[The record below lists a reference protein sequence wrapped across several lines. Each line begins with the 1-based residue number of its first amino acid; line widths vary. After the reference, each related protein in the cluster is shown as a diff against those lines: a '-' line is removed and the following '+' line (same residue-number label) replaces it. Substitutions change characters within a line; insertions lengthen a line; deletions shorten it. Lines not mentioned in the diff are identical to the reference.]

1 MSRYTGPRV
10 KILRRFGMSL
20 PGLTRKTVAEGVNPP
35 GEHGAGHRR
44 KASEY
49 REHLDEKQKVRLNY
63 GISERQLVNYMKAA
77 ISSKLDTGLRLI
89 QLLEGRL
96 DNVVFRA
103 GFAPTIPAA
112 RQLVNHGH
120 ILVNGR
126 KVDIPSYQV
135 KANDVVGLTEKSK
148 KITAIL
154 ESLAAPALA
163 KPSYIDDAS
172 FANVKEKF
180 CVTITGPAERDDVP
194 ITDLHDNLIIEFYS
208 RKV

>member
-112 RQLVNHGH
+112 RQLVLHRHIRLHGR
-120 ILVNGR
+120 ICNV
-126 KVDIPSYQV
+126 PSTQV
-135 KANDVVGLTEKSK
+135 KAGDVVAVRERSRSLEVIQESVASGKKYSWLEFDAANLTGKYLNVPVREEVPENINEQLIVDLYSK
-148 KITAIL
+148 
-154 ESLAAPALA
+154 
-163 KPSYIDDAS
+163 
-172 FANVKEKF
+172 
-180 CVTITGPAERDDVP
+180 
-194 ITDLHDNLIIEFYS
+194 
-208 RKV
+208 

>member
-126 KVDIPSYQV
+126 KVDIPSFQV

-148 KITAIL
+148 KMTAIL

-172 FANVKEKF
+172 FAAVKEKF
-180 CVTITGPAERDDVP
+180 CVTITGAAEREDVP
-194 ITDLHDNLIIEFYS
+194 ITDLRDNLIIEFYS